1 MKTGLLSCL
10 YLSLLACAA
19 ASETKIANAKI
30 ELRYSDGI
38 VSIYTPGKQHPA
50 ATLRPAL
57 KGDGIRPIVVERRG
71 YRILSLRGAA
81 SSIAFKLEGSNPA
94 FTMSLNRGAS
104 PVELRWNAAAVVLP
118 DPFAEDYI
126 LTPGTRER
134 RLPPFL
140 PLYIG
145 LLGKGDATLS
155 CLPVK
160 AGSDAVLSADLQT
173 LTLYQKNTEDYIF
186 VLNSAPGAWTDTL
199 LPSIPGK
206 SRLVAEWSPP
216 WPAVWQASL
225 PVELDFIAPGD
236 NSRSNWNIVTIAP
249 DGNVRDPLPRMVMT
263 DVPTRLTWLGGF
275 EGTFRYPAEFVDGR
289 LQLRHPIYGI
299 DERIRHATAEP
310 VFVYAWRRSRETP
323 KEVRL
328 PADFL
333 VPWVAAR
340 QLWRTSNFGS
350 YPTTCSTT
358 ANIEKIF
365 YRDES
370 QEKSGEIAN
379 LLNSMQFFVESI
391 RGRIENARTW
401 KTEMEQLAAH
411 RLERCP
417 RLAPAV
423 EALHRTL
430 SEIDRLYAASAER
443 IKTPEE
449 VIRLSDEAV
458 RMAASDLEPEE
469 KENRMKQLGRSIR
482 YIGGGQDNLAAMMR
496 HVGKCLRHQALTE
509 YMNAD
514 IPEIRAFWRDVHFST
529 ERMLQGYYGHDGK

>member
-160 AGSDAVLSADLQT
+160 AGSD
-173 LTLYQKNTEDYIF
+173 K
-186 VLNSAPGAWTDTL
+186 P
-199 LPSIPGK
+199 
-206 SRLVAEWSPP
+206 
-216 WPAVWQASL
+216 
-225 PVELDFIAPGD
+225 
-236 NSRSNWNIVTIAP
+236 
-249 DGNVRDPLPRMVMT
+249 
-263 DVPTRLTWLGGF
+263 
-275 EGTFRYPAEFVDGR
+275 
-289 LQLRHPIYGI
+289 
-299 DERIRHATAEP
+299 
-310 VFVYAWRRSRETP
+310 
-323 KEVRL
+323 
-328 PADFL
+328 
-333 VPWVAAR
+333 
-340 QLWRTSNFGS
+340 
-350 YPTTCSTT
+350 
-358 ANIEKIF
+358 
-365 YRDES
+365 
-370 QEKSGEIAN
+370 
-379 LLNSMQFFVESI
+379 
-391 RGRIENARTW
+391 
-401 KTEMEQLAAH
+401 
-411 RLERCP
+411 
-417 RLAPAV
+417 
-423 EALHRTL
+423 
-430 SEIDRLYAASAER
+430 
-443 IKTPEE
+443 
-449 VIRLSDEAV
+449 
-458 RMAASDLEPEE
+458 
-469 KENRMKQLGRSIR
+469 
-482 YIGGGQDNLAAMMR
+482 
-496 HVGKCLRHQALTE
+496 
-509 YMNAD
+509 
-514 IPEIRAFWRDVHFST
+514 
-529 ERMLQGYYGHDGK
+529 